1 MTYKGKEGGEKMAN
15 YNIRQAA
22 NILGLKV
29 RTIREWIRT
38 GKLKASKYPVSNR
51 WFISDEEIARVMG
64 KESNGNKD

>member
-1 MTYKGKEGGEKMAN
+1 MTYKGKERGEKMAN
-15 YNIRQAA
+15 YNIRQTA

-64 KESNGNKD
+64 KESNDNKD